1 MLIGLD
7 LFDSNIELEWNLL
20 ETLRKED
27 RWFTTEELAAK
38 LEKTPALILKTIS
51 LLKDNLEDFNN
62 AYIQLHI
69 SKGRGIYLEIQENNI
84 DFGLFL
90 IHLTSNTTIYKLFYS
105 IFTETFISTKKFAYE
120 NFLSETTV
128 RRQITKMREAI
139 KPYQLSFTRS
149 EVHVVGNE
157 IQIRFFM
164 NMAFWRLFAGKVWP
178 FSQVDE
184 KHLQY
189 VVTKLLKKINLELSI
204 VQKQQ
209 IIYFLAV
216 GTIRRRNGHFIPF
229 NSSWEELLMNNSS
242 YSIFKKH
249 ISEFT
254 PTIKLHD
261 GEISFLYFLIIIQ
274 SKTPQI
280 TPLLLSN
287 YRTNHVNNTRLFQ
300 ANKLFIEKFE
310 AEISPIPAA
319 KKRLFALT
327 SFSDHLFAS
336 LTTNFSTGISGSK
349 FLPFT
354 QNKLVNL
361 KSKINHLLDTLYE
374 ESHDPIFLEKKY
386 LAPKYALLLNLFSS
400 LHIFEREIKVR
411 IETDMSYIM
420 NKNIARELKAA
431 FMNKFNLRF
440 IEIDSEE
447 EVDLIL
453 TNIPLERLMNHHAH
467 SKIVSIHRELAPRD
481 LNLINSALEKLN

>member
-7 LFDSNIELEWNLL
+7 LFDANIELEWNLL
-20 ETLRKED
+20 EILRKED

-38 LEKTPALILKTIS
+38 LEKTPALILKSIS
-51 LLKDNLEDFNN
+51 LLKDNLADFNN
-62 AYIQLHI
+62 NRIQLHI
-69 SKGRGIYLEIQENNI
+69 SKGRGVYLEIQESNI

-90 IHLTSNTTIYKLFYS
+90 IYLTSNTTMYKLFYS

-139 KPYQLSFTRS
+139 TPYHLSFTRS
-149 EVHVVGNE
+149 EVNVIGDE

-164 NMAFWRLFAGKVWP
+164 NMAFWRLFAGKAWP

-189 VVTKLLKKINLELSI
+189 VVTRLLQKINLELNL

-209 IIYFLAV
+209 IIYFLAI
-216 GTIRRRNGHFIPF
+216 GTIRRRNGHYIPF
-229 NSSWEELLMNNSS
+229 NPSWEELLTNNSG
-242 YSIFKKH
+242 YSLFKKH

-261 GEISFLYFLIIIQ
+261 GEIAFLYFLMIIQ

-287 YRTNHVNNTRLFQ
+287 YRTNHVNNSRLFR

-310 AEISPIPAA
+310 AEFSPIPNA
-319 KKRLFALT
+319 KKRLFTLT
-327 SFSDHLFAS
+327 AFSDHLFAS

-349 FLPFT
+349 FLPYT

-361 KSKINHLLDTLYE
+361 KNKIDYLLDTLYE
-374 ESHDPIFLEKKY
+374 ESHDSIFLEKKY

-411 IETDMSYIM
+411 LETDMSYIM
-420 NKNIARELKAA
+420 NKSIIHELKAA
-431 FMNKFNLRF
+431 FVNKFNLRF
-440 IEIDSEE
+440 IEVESDEE
-447 EVDLIL
+447 ADLIL
-453 TNIPLERLMNHHAH
+453 TNIPLERLINHHVH
-467 SKIVSIHRELAPRD
+467 SKIVSIHRKLAPRD
-481 LNLINSALEKLN
+481 LTLINSALEKLN